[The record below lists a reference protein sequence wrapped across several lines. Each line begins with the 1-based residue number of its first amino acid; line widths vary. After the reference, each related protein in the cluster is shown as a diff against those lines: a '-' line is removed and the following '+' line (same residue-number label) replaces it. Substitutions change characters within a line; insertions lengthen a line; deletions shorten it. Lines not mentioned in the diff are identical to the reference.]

1 MGLFV
6 VGLVIALAGGFGC
19 GSREDHGAEGD
30 HHDDHAL
37 SDSRESE
44 QHDDHAHGEGSDL
57 DRSVEEL
64 FAEACE
70 HDVRAHEC
78 DDCRYEVGVAKVQ
91 QDLITRGLV
100 HVATVGEHSFCNEVE
115 LTGEI
120 RFDERRVAHLSPRLP
135 GIIRRVRVDLGQ
147 RVSAGETLIEI
158 DSAELAEAEA
168 SYLSALADQ
177 RLAKRTYDRQR
188 ELRGAN
194 ITSEREYLE
203 AEQQYEGAAI
213 GANSERQKLLRL
225 GMTEAEIAALES
237 AGLGGP
243 TGPYSLKAPF
253 DGEVL
258 ELHAVT
264 GEQVEIGSQLVL
276 FGDTRT
282 LWVWVDLYESH
293 LAQVSRVGAQGGLP
307 AAVSVRAYQ
316 GEIFPGRVDFIGRTM
331 DEATRTVKARLTL
344 ENPEGKLRPGMFAR
358 VRLEVGEDRH
368 ALAVPAAA
376 VLSDE
381 GRDFVFVQHEDDF
394 YVRRP
399 VKQGRRSE
407 EFAEILSGLEPGQTI
422 VVEGAFLLKSDVL
435 RSKMGAGCAH

>member
-1 MGLFV
+1 
-6 VGLVIALAGGFGC
+6 
-19 GSREDHGAEGD
+19 
-30 HHDDHAL
+30 
-37 SDSRESE
+37 
-44 QHDDHAHGEGSDL
+44 
-57 DRSVEEL
+57 
-64 FAEACE
+64 
-70 HDVRAHEC
+70 
-78 DDCRYEVGVAKVQ
+78 
-91 QDLITRGLV
+91 
-100 HVATVGEHSFCNEVE
+100 
-115 LTGEI
+115 
-120 RFDERRVAHLSPRLP
+120 
-135 GIIRRVRVDLGQ
+135 
-147 RVSAGETLIEI
+147 
-158 DSAELAEAEA
+158 
-168 SYLSALADQ
+168 
-177 RLAKRTYDRQR
+177 
-188 ELRGAN
+188 
-194 ITSEREYLE
+194 
-203 AEQQYEGAAI
+203 
-213 GANSERQKLLRL
+213 
-225 GMTEAEIAALES
+225 MTEAEIAALES

-331 DEATRTVKARLTL
+331 DEATRTVKARVTL